1 MQKKELQTLPCV
13 SPTGFVFSNSKW
25 NNMENKRQISCSS
38 INVVYF
44 LSCNSCEGASNSTIY
59 IGQTTNLRNRMNNHI
74 SECRT
79 GKSSCNFPKHVF
91 ECAKANNSLKEPF
104 FKVLVFMAL
113 TDAKLLY
120 CTMKASYSK
129 LDMTLSTHDSYQND
143 FIFRHRIPSLIF
155 GHIPMSNSH
164 TTAYL
169 NIVSLSF

>member
-1 MQKKELQTLPCV
+1 MKC
-13 SPTGFVFSNSKW
+13 
-25 NNMENKRQISCSS
+25 QISCNS

-44 LSCNSCEGASNSTIY
+44 LSCNSCEGASNSTTY

-91 ECAKANNSLKEPF
+91 ECAKANNSLKEPYPF
-104 FKVLVFMAL
+104 SKSLFSW
-113 TDAKLLY
+113 LLQTLNIY

-129 LDMTLSTHDSYQND
+129 LDMPLSTHDSLQSD

-164 TTAYL
+164 AIAYL
-169 NIVSLSF
+169 NIVSLSFQSVTL